1 MKIECFVVEE
11 PRLDLFVVK
20 VTELGWLYLQMIEFV
35 KYFVTNHHISN
46 LFVEVVFESVIV
58 LGKEDMIFVLKI
70 LVNLVEDFVVVDTGF
85 DIGIVE
91 IVERIVID

>member
-1 MKIECFVVEE
+1 
-11 PRLDLFVVK
+11 
-20 VTELGWLYLQMIEFV
+20 
-35 KYFVTNHHISN
+35 
-46 LFVEVVFESVIV
+46 VFV

-70 LVNLVEDFVVVDTGF
+70 LVNFVEDFAVVDTGS

>member
-1 MKIECFVVEE
+1 M
-11 PRLDLFVVK
+11 VK
-20 VTELGWLYLQMIEFV
+20 VTKLDLGWLYLQMIEFV
-35 KYFVTNHHISN
+35 KYFVKNHHISN

-70 LVNLVEDFVVVDTGF
+70 LVNLVEDFAVVDTGS